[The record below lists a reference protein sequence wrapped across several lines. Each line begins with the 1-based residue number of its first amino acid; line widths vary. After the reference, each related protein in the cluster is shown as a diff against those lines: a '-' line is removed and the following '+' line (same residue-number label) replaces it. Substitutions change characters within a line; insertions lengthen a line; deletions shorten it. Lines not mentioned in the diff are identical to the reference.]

1 MIDKYRDI
9 ISGTFLA
16 VLAVVLYISTFSI
29 KKLVDMNI
37 GSDFMPKLCAILLFF
52 LSLGV
57 IYKGFL
63 KLKTYVPAAVSDEEK
78 AKKIKSLK
86 SVCLSIFLILLYASF
101 LQSIG
106 FLITT
111 TLYLFV
117 NFILLYPEDKKLTSK
132 NITSFCIIAVASSA
146 VIYFSFVKGF
156 QLMLPSGILG

>member
-1 MIDKYRDI
+1 MVAKYRDI
-9 ISGTFLA
+9 ISGAFLA
-16 VLAVVLYISTFSI
+16 VLSVILYISTFSI

-63 KLKTYVPAAVSDEEK
+63 KLKTFVPEEVSDEEK
-78 AKKIKSLK
+78 AKKIKSIK
-86 SVCLSIFLILLYASF
+86 SVSLSIFLILLYASF

-117 NFILLYPEDKKLTSK
+117 NFILLFPEDKKITSK
-132 NITSFCIIAVASSA
+132 DLVLFCIIAVASSA
-146 VIYFSFVKGF
+146 IVYFGFVKGF